1 MKLLLSINL
10 AVKKLVADNTDRSNS
25 LGSFIQKKF
34 VFFSNYF
41 IKTKNIK
48 TISVLLAMLK

>member
-25 LGSFIQKKF
+25 LGSFKQTKF
-34 VFFSNYF
+34 VFFINF
-41 IKTKNIK
+41 LIKTKNIK
-48 TISVLLAMLK
+48 TMSVLLAMLK